1 MKKKIIIHLV
11 FNDIFIYCVELACPS
26 AVGVE
31 ISAEGSSQFY
41 PVGAVLSATGLT
53 TINFSV
59 EVPQVAALVLLRLYK
74 PRDSS
79 NIGLAQIR
87 LLGSLALPTSSGA
100 SSTPSSTGDAQV
112 MS

>member
-1 MKKKIIIHLV
+1 MNSL
-11 FNDIFIYCVELACPS
+11 LACPS

-31 ISAEGSSQFY
+31 MSAEGSSQFY

-53 TINFSV
+53 TISFSV
-59 EVPQVAALVLLRLYK
+59 QVPQVAALLLLRLYK

-87 LLGSLALPTSSGA
+87 LLASLALPTSC
-100 SSTPSSTGDAQV
+100 TPSNPSTNGDV
-112 MS
+112 PVPYLVI

>member
-1 MKKKIIIHLV
+1 LSK
-11 FNDIFIYCVELACPS
+11 LACPS

-53 TINFSV
+53 TISFNV
-59 EVPQVAALVLLRLYK
+59 DVPQVAALVLLRLYK

-87 LLGSLALPTSSGA
+87 LLGSLALPTSSGIGF
-100 SSTPSSTGDAQV
+100 SSSAGDVQVSVDSSQV
-112 MS
+112 DFGPIFD